1 MIFATKFE
9 RITLVKNG
17 LILDYKSKQ
26 KKEILFSELDKIYIT
41 VKNMK
46 IIYELSIILLSMGI
60 AALSYFYL
68 QTDIILLIAFLIV
81 IAIVLK
87 MNDFKSYGLK
97 IRLKTG
103 TTFEKKVPAKSKH
116 ETIDLVHDVRK
127 GIYNYKTK
135 NSSEVLLEF
144 SL

>member
-1 MIFATKFE
+1 MIFTAKFKN
-9 RITLVKNG
+9 ITLVKNG
-17 LILDYKSKQ
+17 LILDYKSKP
-26 KKEILFSELDKIYIT
+26 KKEILFSELDEIYIT
-41 VKNMK
+41 VKKMK
-46 IIYELSIILLSMGI
+46 TIYELLIILLSVGVT
-60 AALSYFYL
+60 AFSYFYL
-68 QTDIILLIAFLIV
+68 QTDIILLIALFIG

-103 TTFEKKVPAKSKH
+103 DTFEKQVPAKSKH
-116 ETIDLVHDVRK
+116 ETIDLVNDVRK

-144 SL
+144 SV